1 MKGRAPKLRPD
12 GTRDALWIE
21 SRASAGARGAIFDVA
36 VVSGRG
42 IAFASRQGPR
52 PWAMAD
58 GSLEAIKWAALVLMV
73 FDHVNKY
80 LYAEKLPVIFQLG
93 RIVMPMFGFVLAYN
107 LARPDAFAKGVH
119 GRMMYRLTLLGLAAS
134 PMCIILNGMFVNAN
148 AWWPLNILFTLLLVV
163 SLTYL
168 IDRGGAKCYALAA
181 ALLILGGAF
190 VEYLWMGVLCCLG
203 AWAFCRDAS
212 PRRLML
218 WFLGTLSLTLVN
230 GNAWGLAA
238 IPIVLLAG
246 RVALRLPRR
255 TWVFYAFYPAHLLL
269 LLFVR
274 LQWF

>member
-42 IAFASRQGPR
+42 ITFASRQGRR

-107 LARPDAFAKGVH
+107 LARPDALARGVH
-119 GRMMYRLTLLGLAAS
+119 GRMMYRLTLMGLAAS
-134 PMCIILNGMFVNAN
+134 PMCIILNGMFVTES
-148 AWWPLNILFTLLLVV
+148 AWWPLNILFMLLA
-163 SLTYL
+163 
-168 IDRGGAKCYALAA
+168 RGVAHLPHRSG
-181 ALLILGGAF
+181 
-190 VEYLWMGVLCCLG
+190 WRQVLCTRHR
-203 AWAFCRDAS
+203 F
-212 PRRLML
+212 
-218 WFLGTLSLTLVN
+218 
-230 GNAWGLAA
+230 
-238 IPIVLLAG
+238 IHAG
-246 RVALRLPRR
+246 RRVRRVPVDGRAVLPRG
-255 TWVFYAFYPAHLLL
+255 
-269 LLFVR
+269 
-274 LQWF
+274 